1 MFADEANKTFT
12 SDDNG
17 YFCLCLLSGE
27 ITDTKIV
34 TT

>member
-1 MFADEANKTFT
+1 MFADEVNKTFT
-12 SDDNG
+12 SDDNS